1 MLSIDWTSE
10 EPASAV
16 LQTLAVVVPG
26 GDWAAHVERLFG
38 GPVSRAAAAGRFT
51 GRAGEQF
58 RFTRERGDTLQSVV
72 LLGVGAD
79 TPTPGQLR
87 SVAYE
92 ALRAASNT
100 GSEHLVLDLRA
111 GQGAVAPE
119 QLGNL
124 IAQGLELATY
134 RYDRYVAAAKRRPAS
149 VQRVTVVSDQGAG
162 AEGVARGQVVAAS
175 VIKARDLVNGPAN
188 EVTPSYLAR
197 FAANVVDG
205 LKSSADVKLTVLE
218 REDCEK
224 LGMGCYLG
232 VALGSDEPPKFI
244 HLQYTPKGEPKGRVC
259 LVGKGVTFDSGGLS
273 LKPSDAMMGMKMD
286 MGGAAAVLAA
296 LEGAA
301 RLGVPWEVHAI
312 VAATENMVS
321 GKAYKLGDV
330 LTASNGKTIEIDNTD
345 AEGRLTLADA
355 LVYAGKLQPTYIID
369 FATLTGACIVALG
382 PHIAGVMSKDDEF
395 VAQWLAAGARA
406 GEDMWRLPLPEV
418 LKEQLKSPI
427 ADMRNTGDRL
437 GGAITAG
444 LFLSEFTEGQR
455 WVHVDIAGPAMVRKP
470 FGVNDEGGSGYAVA
484 AMLEF
489 LR

>member
-10 EPASAV
+10 EPASAA

-330 LTASNGKTIEIDNTD
+330 LTASNGKTIEIDNTGD
-345 AEGRLTLADA
+345 HGR
-355 LVYAGKLQPTYIID
+355 
-369 FATLTGACIVALG
+369 
-382 PHIAGVMSKDDEF
+382 
-395 VAQWLAAGARA
+395 
-406 GEDMWRLPLPEV
+406 
-418 LKEQLKSPI
+418 
-427 ADMRNTGDRL
+427 
-437 GGAITAG
+437 
-444 LFLSEFTEGQR
+444 
-455 WVHVDIAGPAMVRKP
+455 
-470 FGVNDEGGSGYAVA
+470 
-484 AMLEF
+484 
-489 LR
+489 